1 MSSTSNTTA
10 IKLALTQMR
19 AAMTALES
27 ALGTPAK
34 TEVKETKVKETKVK
48 ETKVKEEKEKEKKV
62 RKPTAWNAYVTEH
75 GGVKK
80 ASELKKADPAAYEEW
95 AAEWKETNE
104 GEVPAP
110 VAAEPKARKPRS
122 DKGKPRAKKAVEE
135 AVETVEEAEEAE
147 EDI

>member
-27 ALGTPAK
+27 ALGAPAQA
-34 TEVKETKVKETKVK
+34 EVKETM
-48 ETKVKEEKEKEKKV
+48 VKEEKVKKV

-75 GGVKK
+75 GGVVK
-80 ASELKKADPAAYEEW
+80 ASNAKKADPAAYEVW
-95 AAEWKETNE
+95 ATEGKEANE
-104 GEVPAP
+104 GEVSAP
-110 VAAEPKARKPRS
+110 VAAAAEPKARKPRS
-122 DKGKPRAKKAVEE
+122 DKGKPRAKKAVET
-135 AVETVEEAEEAE
+135 VEETEEAEE

>member
-48 ETKVKEEKEKEKKV
+48 EEKEKKV
-62 RKPTAWNAYVTEH
+62 RKPTAWTAYVTEH
-75 GGVKK
+75 GGVVK
-80 ASELKKADPAAYEEW
+80 ASNAKKADPAAYEVW
-95 AAEWKETNE
+95 ATEWKEANE

-110 VAAEPKARKPRS
+110 VAVAAEPKARKPRS
-122 DKGKPRAKKAVEE
+122 DKGKPRAKKAVE
-135 AVETVEEAEEAE
+135 TVEEAEEAE
-147 EDI
+147 EEYI

>member
-27 ALGTPAK
+27 ALGSPAK

-48 ETKVKEEKEKEKKV
+48 EEKEKKV
-62 RKPTAWNAYVTEH
+62 RKPTAWTAYVTEH
-75 GGVKK
+75 GGVVK
-80 ASELKKADPAAYEEW
+80 ASNAKKADPAAYEVW
-95 AAEWKETNE
+95 ATEWKEANE

-110 VAAEPKARKPRS
+110 VAVAAEPKARKPRS
-122 DKGKPRAKKAVEE
+122 DKGKPRAKKAVE
-135 AVETVEEAEEAE
+135 TVEEAEEAE
-147 EDI
+147 EEDI

>member
-48 ETKVKEEKEKEKKV
+48 EEKEKKV
-62 RKPTAWNAYVTEH
+62 RKPTAWTAYVTEH
-75 GGVKK
+75 GGVVK
-80 ASELKKADPAAYEEW
+80 ASNAKKADPAAYEVW
-95 AAEWKETNE
+95 ATEWKEANE

-110 VAAEPKARKPRS
+110 VAVAAEPKARKPRS
-122 DKGKPRAKKAVEE
+122 DKGKPRAKKAVE
-135 AVETVEEAEEAE
+135 TVEEAEEAE
-147 EDI
+147 EEDI

>member
-34 TEVKETKVKETKVK
+34 EVKKETKAKE
-48 ETKVKEEKEKEKKV
+48 EKEKKV
-62 RKPTAWNAYVTEH
+62 RKPTAWTAYVTEH
-75 GGVKK
+75 GGVVK
-80 ASELKKADPAAYEEW
+80 ASNAKKADPAAYEVW
-95 AAEWKETNE
+95 ATEWKEANE
-104 GEVPAP
+104 GEVSAP
-110 VAAEPKARKPRS
+110 VAAAAEPKARKPRS
-122 DKGKPRAKKAVEE
+122 DKGKPRAKKAVET
-135 AVETVEEAEEAE
+135 VEEVEEAEE

>member
-27 ALGTPAK
+27 ALGTPTK
-34 TEVKETKVKETKVK
+34 EVKKETKVKE
-48 ETKVKEEKEKEKKV
+48 EKEKKV

-95 AAEWKETNE
+95 AAEWKEANE

-135 AVETVEEAEEAE
+135 AEEAE

>member
-27 ALGTPAK
+27 ALGTPSK

-48 ETKVKEEKEKEKKV
+48 EEKEKKV
-62 RKPTAWNAYVTEH
+62 RKPTAWNAYVTEY

-122 DKGKPRAKKAVEE
+122 DKGKPRAKKPVEVEE
-135 AVETVEEAEEAE
+135 TEEAEE

>member
-27 ALGTPAK
+27 ALGSSAK

-48 ETKVKEEKEKEKKV
+48 ETKVKEEKEKKV
-62 RKPTAWNAYVTEH
+62 RKPTAWTAYVTEH
-75 GGVKK
+75 GGVVK
-80 ASELKKADPAAYEEW
+80 ASNAKKADPAAYEVW
-95 AAEWKETNE
+95 ATEWKEANE
-104 GEVPAP
+104 GEVPAA

-122 DKGKPRAKKAVEE
+122 DKGKPRAKKTAE
-135 AVETVEEAEEAE
+135 AVEEAEEAE
-147 EDI
+147 EAEEEDI

>member
-34 TEVKETKVKETKVK
+34 EVKKETKA
-48 ETKVKEEKEKEKKV
+48 KEEVKEKKV

-75 GGVKK
+75 GGVIK
-80 ASELKKADPAAYEEW
+80 ASKLKKADPAAYDEW
-95 AAEWKETNE
+95 AAEWKEANE

-122 DKGKPRAKKAVEE
+122 DKGKPRAKKAVE
-135 AVETVEEAEEAE
+135 TVEEAEEAE
-147 EDI
+147 EEDI

>member
-27 ALGTPAK
+27 ALGAPAK
-34 TEVKETKVKETKVK
+34 AEVKE
-48 ETKVKEEKEKEKKV
+48 EKEKKV

-75 GGVKK
+75 GGVVN
-80 ASELKKADPAAYEEW
+80 ASNAKKADPAAYEVW
-95 AAEWKETNE
+95 ATEWKEANE
-104 GEVPAP
+104 GEVSAP
-110 VAAEPKARKPRS
+110 VAAAAEPKARKPRS
-122 DKGKPRAKKAVEE
+122 DKGKPRAKKAVE
-135 AVETVEEAEEAE
+135 TVEETEEGEE

>member
-34 TEVKETKVKETKVK
+34 TEVKETKVKE
-48 ETKVKEEKEKEKKV
+48 EKEKEKKV
-62 RKPTAWNAYVTEH
+62 RKPTAWTAYVTEH
-75 GGVKK
+75 GGVVK
-80 ASELKKADPAAYEEW
+80 ASNAKKADPAAYEVW
-95 AAEWKETNE
+95 ATEWKEANE

-110 VAAEPKARKPRS
+110 VAVAAEPKARKPRS
-122 DKGKPRAKKAVEE
+122 DKGKPRAKKAVE
-135 AVETVEEAEEAE
+135 TVEEAEEAE
-147 EDI
+147 EEDI

>member
-34 TEVKETKVKETKVK
+34 TEVKETKVKEEK
-48 ETKVKEEKEKEKKV
+48 EKEKEKEKKV
-62 RKPTAWNAYVTEH
+62 RKPTAWTAYVTEH
-75 GGVKK
+75 GGVVK
-80 ASELKKADPAAYEEW
+80 ASNAKKADPAAYEVW
-95 AAEWKETNE
+95 ATEWKEANE

-110 VAAEPKARKPRS
+110 VAVVAEPKARKPRS
-122 DKGKPRAKKAVEE
+122 DKGKPRAKKAVE
-135 AVETVEEAEEAE
+135 TVEEADEAEEAE
-147 EDI
+147 EEDI